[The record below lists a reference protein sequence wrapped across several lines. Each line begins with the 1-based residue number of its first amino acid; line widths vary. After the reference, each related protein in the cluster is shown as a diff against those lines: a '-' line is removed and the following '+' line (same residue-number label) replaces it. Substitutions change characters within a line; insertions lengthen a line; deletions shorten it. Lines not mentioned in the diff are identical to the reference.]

1 MGHASPSDSAKK
13 MFSPVRTR
21 WSYAVTGDFPGFR
34 PPSGISSKVDSGSHA
49 GSRKK
54 LTGSTKAGG
63 GWGKSR
69 SAAVRTPGGES
80 AATGSS
86 WNGGGV
92 GGGVEM
98 DSIVGNGSGAFNRG
112 DALSRLQSPAA
123 GSEFY

>member
-1 MGHASPSDSAKK
+1 M
-13 MFSPVRTR
+13 
-21 WSYAVTGDFPGFR
+21 
-34 PPSGISSKVDSGSHA
+34 DSGSHA

-54 LTGSTKAGG
+54 LTGSTRAGG

-92 GGGVEM
+92 GGGFEM
-98 DSIVGNGSGAFNRG
+98 DGVAGNGSGVFNRDRG
-112 DALSRLQSPAA
+112 EDALSRLQSPAA